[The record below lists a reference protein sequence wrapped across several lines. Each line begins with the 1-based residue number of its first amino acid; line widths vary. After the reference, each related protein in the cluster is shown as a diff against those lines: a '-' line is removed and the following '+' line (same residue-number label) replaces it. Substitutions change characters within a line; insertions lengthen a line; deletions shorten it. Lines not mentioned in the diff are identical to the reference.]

1 MNCKYEGC
9 EAPGKTRQLC
19 VQHYNAI
26 RQLIKKKELTKE
38 QLEKVF
44 PAVRGNHSD
53 VLSYMKS
60 KISDAE
66 TSNESTN

>member
-9 EAPGKTRQLC
+9 EALGKTRQLC

-26 RQLIKKKELTKE
+26 RQLVKKKELTLE
-38 QLEKVF
+38 QVKKVF
-44 PAVRGNHSD
+44 PAVRGNHLD

-60 KISDAE
+60 KISAVE
-66 TSNESTN
+66 ALS